1 MNTTTTST
9 LSVAFLPP
17 EVTVINLV
25 DHEAGDPKLPQL
37 RFFQPNTKGLML
49 PHGIASWSDAQLIS
63 AVRCDPPNE
72 EALDVLVERHWD
84 ALFGRCQMLT
94 LNHQKAQDLAQA
106 AWCRLL
112 RNRQALKPDGNFL
125 AYLTTIA
132 TNLFRDSYRSARR
145 AGPLAEHKLASLDVP
160 MMNDEGDAFLLE
172 SVLPDLNSLQA
183 NEQHRLKIDLDAAL
197 KKLSAQ
203 FREVIVARYIQ
214 GESCAEIGRRHGRT
228 EQTVSGWVREALRQM
243 KIHLEEPNP
252 PADAQAAEPKS
263 KTSRT
268 ALCLQV

>member
-17 EVTVINLV
+17 EVTVINLIDREV
-25 DHEAGDPKLPQL
+25 GDPKLPNL
-37 RFFQPNTKGLML
+37 SFFQPHAKGLML
-49 PHGIASWSDAQLIS
+49 PHGVASWSDAQLIS

-72 EALDVLVERHWD
+72 EALDVLVARHWD

-160 MMNDEGDAFLLE
+160 ITNDEGDAFLLE

-183 NEQHRLKIDLDAAL
+183 NEQHRLKIDIDAAL
-197 KKLSAQ
+197 KKLSPQ

-243 KIHLEEPNP
+243 KSHLEEPNHIT
-252 PADAQAAEPKS
+252 DDEAAGPKS